1 MTAITLA
8 EAKEKLGE
16 LIDRVAQGE
25 TVEITRDGQPVAQLA
40 PPWPRKQPIDF
51 ERLRVLREGMPP
63 QDEDAGTFVRRMRD
77 DERY

>member
-25 TVEITRDGQPVAQLA
+25 TVEITRDGLAVAQLA
-40 PPWPRKQPIDF
+40 PPRSKKQPIDF
-51 ERLRVLREGMPP
+51 R
-63 QDEDAGTFVRRMRD
+63 DAQGD
-77 DERY
+77 PGENASAK

>member
-25 TVEITRDGQPVAQLA
+25 TVEILRDGQPVAQLA
-40 PPWPRKQPIDF
+40 PPRSKKQPIDF
-51 ERLRVLREGMPP
+51 EMLKAIREQMPP
-63 QDEDAGTFVRRMRD
+63 QSEDAGTFMRRFRD

>member
-16 LIDRVAQGE
+16 LIDRVAKGE
-25 TVEITRDGQPVAQLA
+25 TVEILRDGQPVAQLA
-40 PPWPRKQPIDF
+40 PPRSKKQPIDF
-51 ERLRVLREGMPP
+51 EMLKAIREQMPP
-63 QDEDAGTFVRRMRD
+63 QSEDAGTFMRRFRD

>member
-25 TVEITRDGQPVAQLA
+25 TVEITTRWSACRAAGATAVEKAADRLRDGSSE
-40 PPWPRKQPIDF
+40 F
-51 ERLRVLREGMPP
+51 
-63 QDEDAGTFVRRMRD
+63 
-77 DERY
+77 

>member
-25 TVEITRDGQPVAQLA
+25 TVEITRDGLAVAQLA
-40 PPWPRKQPIDF
+40 PPRLRKQPIDF
-51 ERLRVLREGMPP
+51 ERLRILREGMPP